1 MVVVRQTAGAIN
13 PTTAIRE
20 AIQSIDKDLP
30 VFGVNTMERRLSQS
44 ILPQRLNM
52 WLISIFAATAL
63 LLAAIGLYGVMSYS
77 VAESTREIGIRMAL
91 GARPADVLKLIVSQG
106 MKVLLIGLVIGLG
119 AAFVLTR
126 LMGSLLF
133 GVTATDALT
142 FVSVSLLLAVV
153 ALLACLIPARR
164 AARVDPMVALR
175 YE

>member
-1 MVVVRQTAGAIN
+1 VVVRQTAGATN
-13 PTTAIRE
+13 PTTAIR
-20 AIQSIDKDLP
+20 AAVQSIDKDLP

-106 MKVLLIGLVIGLG
+106 MKVLLIGLAIGLG

-142 FVSVSLLLAVV
+142 FISVSLLLTVV